1 MFGLLNLDKPEGFT
15 SRDAV
20 NLVQKLVRPAKVG
33 HAGTL
38 DPLATGVLLVC
49 IGPATRLVPHLHAF
63 SKTYVADFMLG
74 YTSESEDTE
83 SELQPVPDATQP
95 TASEVM
101 AALPDFTGRIQQVPP
116 AHSAVKVDG
125 KRAYHLAR
133 GGQAPVIKPREVEI
147 HRLELLELND
157 QQLRLEIE
165 CSSGT
170 YIRSLGRDLG
180 KQLGCGAV
188 MSGLRRT
195 RIGPFTT
202 GSAIDPRGLTRET
215 LGEKLL
221 PARLAVDDK
230 PQYVAREEEVDAL
243 QVGLR
248 VRPAEPLPMEQDIA
262 ICDQEGKLIGLG
274 ELLPDGELAPRL
286 VFEARHERRAD

>member
-1 MFGLLNLDKPEGFT
+1 
-15 SRDAV
+15 
-20 NLVQKLVRPAKVG
+20 
-33 HAGTL
+33 
-38 DPLATGVLLVC
+38 
-49 IGPATRLVPHLHAF
+49 
-63 SKTYVADFMLG
+63 
-74 YTSESEDTE
+74 
-83 SELQPVPDATQP
+83 
-95 TASEVM
+95 
-101 AALPDFTGRIQQVPP
+101 
-116 AHSAVKVDG
+116 
-125 KRAYHLAR
+125 
-133 GGQAPVIKPREVEI
+133 
-147 HRLELLELND
+147 
-157 QQLRLEIE
+157 
-165 CSSGT
+165 
-170 YIRSLGRDLG
+170 
-180 KQLGCGAV
+180 